1 MTLKNTACGFD
12 EVGKGAIAGPVVVA
26 SVSFYDYTKVPND
39 IRDSKKISYN
49 KRLILH
55 IKIKKLADVGIGI
68 VMPDE
73 IDKIGITKAT
83 NLAAQK
89 SISKNLYFKKTLLD
103 GYIKINT
110 RNVLAN
116 IIKGDENYV
125 SIAAASIIAKVT
137 RDNIMINKS
146 ILNKQY
152 MWDKNK
158 GYGTKEHLLAIKK
171 YGITSMH
178 RKTYKIKVLE
188 NI

>member
-1 MTLKNTACGFD
+1 MLLKKTACGFD

-26 SVSFYDYTKVPND
+26 SVSFYDYTKIPNG
-39 IRDSKKISYN
+39 IKDSKKISPN
-49 KRLILH
+49 KRLILDS
-55 IKIKKLADVGIGI
+55 KIKELADVGIGI

-73 IDKIGITKAT
+73 IDKIGITEAT

-89 SISKNLYFKKTLLD
+89 SILENLYFKKYLFD
-103 GYIKINT
+103 GYIKIKAK
-110 RNVLAN
+110 NVVEN

-158 GYGTKEHLLAIKK
+158 GYGTKEHLLAIKN
-171 YGITSMH
+171 YGISDFH
-178 RKTYKIKVLE
+178 RKTFKLKVFDD
-188 NI
+188 I

>member
-1 MTLKNTACGFD
+1 MLFKNTACGFD

-26 SVSFYDYTKVPND
+26 SVSFYDYTKIPND
-39 IRDSKKISYN
+39 IKDSKKISCN
-49 KRLILH
+49 KRLVLH
-55 IKIKKLADVGIGI
+55 IKIKKMANVGIGI

-73 IDKIGITKAT
+73 IDKIGITQAT

-89 SISKNLYFKKTLLD
+89 SISKNLFFKKYLLD
-103 GYIKINT
+103 GYIKIKT
-110 RNVLAN
+110 KNVVENL
-116 IIKGDENYV
+116 IKGDENYV

-146 ILNKQY
+146 IRNKKY

-158 GYGTKEHLLAIKK
+158 GYGTKEHLLAIKN
-171 YGITSMH
+171 YGITDFH
-178 RKTYKIKVLE
+178 RKTFRLK

>member
-1 MTLKNTACGFD
+1 MIFKDTACGFD

-26 SVSFYDYTKVPND
+26 SVSFYDYTKIPNE
-39 IRDSKKISYN
+39 IRDSKKISHS

-55 IKIKKLADVGIGI
+55 RKIKRAADIGIGI

-83 NLAAQK
+83 DLAAQK
-89 SISKNLYFKKTLLD
+89 SIAKNIYFKKNLID
-103 GYIKINT
+103 GFIKIKAN
-110 RNVLAN
+110 NSIEN

-137 RDNIMINKS
+137 RDNIMMEKS
-146 ILNKQY
+146 IQNRQY

-171 YGITSMH
+171 YGITKFH
-178 RKTYKIKVLE
+178 RKTFKLKIFDD
-188 NI
+188 I